1 MTQRI
6 ASGRDL
12 AALGVVGAIVCCGVP
27 VLLAAG
33 AGVTVLGVGL
43 GSWAL
48 ILAGACAAIA
58 GLATWRHGHRH
69 ADCVVDG
76 DE

>member
-1 MTQRI
+1 MTQRT

-12 AALGVVGAIVCCGVP
+12 AALGVVGAIVCCGMP

-33 AGVTVLGVGL
+33 TGVTVLGFGL

-48 ILAGACAAIA
+48 IVAGVCVATA
-58 GLATWRHGHRH
+58 GVVMWRHRQRR
-69 ADCVVDG
+69 ADCEADG
-76 DE
+76 D